1 MRAKTW
7 TEEEKQILVDL
18 YPLMG
23 SDDSKAEF
31 YKLSR
36 RLGRSHSSLRKQAY
50 RLGIA
55 QRKGTKTRRAWEK
68 EELELVKE
76 RAGVV
81 PLKVLMQELG
91 ALWTKHNL
99 PPRSRNSI
107 DGQIHYLG
115 QQVTTDPLD
124 GDWFTVTVIA
134 DALRCRPSLI
144 HQWIKDKELNKVLK
158 AVPNGECQAPYIIK
172 RVNLK
177 RFFLA
182 YPGLLDSTRPNMN
195 WLIDIVAGKG
205 YGH

>member
-1 MRAKTW
+1 MIGKTW

-36 RLGRSHSSLRKQAY
+36 RLGRSHSSLRKQAC
-50 RLGIA
+50 RLGVA
-55 QRKGTKTRRAWEK
+55 QRKGTKTRRAWEQ
-68 EELELVKE
+68 EELDLVKE

-91 ALWTKHNL
+91 ALWAEQNL
-99 PPRSRNSI
+99 PPRSRNAI
-107 DGQIHYLG
+107 AGQIHYLG
-115 QQVTTDPLD
+115 RQVTIDPLD
-124 GDWFTVTVIA
+124 GDWFTVTAIS

-144 HQWIKDKELNKVLK
+144 RQWIKDKELNKVLK
-158 AVPNGECQAPYIIK
+158 AVPNGQQQAPYIIK
-172 RVNLK
+172 RQNLR
-177 RFFLA
+177 RFFIA
-182 YPGLLDSTRPNMN
+182 YPGLLDSTRPSMN